1 MIAVVSAAALLSGCA
16 AQSGARNW
24 AALGAEQNR
33 AAVRTAHHRAHF
45 IRVVRAAKHEKAIK
59 AAEKTREHAAALEPA
74 APAPAT
80 PASPAAPAAPATAAP
95 AGPEATG
102 TATAKPAPL
111 PPIPL
116 PDPTLLVRQPEPP
129 CEVRLPGT
137 LKADEAQR
145 IRTDYEHD
153 CFKHAE
159 IVVRTRLHRLQ
170 DSVVET
176 INAVKSR
183 EQTSDR

>member
-1 MIAVVSAAALLSGCA
+1 MIAVFSAAALLSGCA

-24 AALGAEQNR
+24 TALGAEQNR

-45 IRVVRAAKHEKAIK
+45 IRVVRPAAHEKSIK
-59 AAEKTREHAAALEPA
+59 PAEKAPEHAAALEPA
-74 APAPAT
+74 APV
-80 PASPAAPAAPATAAP
+80 APAAAVAPPQPEAA
-95 AGPEATG
+95 PEATATA

-116 PDPTLLVRQPEPP
+116 PDATLLVRQPEPP

-153 CFKHAE
+153 CYKHAE

-183 EQTSDR
+183 EPTSDR